1 MHEPPG
7 KPEVARS
14 PIGVFHAEALAYGG
28 WIAETSVPTVRNR
41 YGTLPADCELAIL
54 YAVDEHLPVNPE
66 QARHALEE
74 VLASATLARS
84 DQLRSFLRYVGE
96 RTLAGGG
103 REINEYSVAVE
114 ALGKPSGFS
123 PAEDSSVRRNAF
135 DLRQKLHKYYESE
148 QPHARIRIELSK
160 GSYAPKFIEV
170 AEPAIQTAPPVVGR
184 QTNLPPVA
192 LAVALAVS
200 LLAVAVLAGMVWRS
214 GQRVNSIVRD
224 AWKPVVSNGERV
236 TISVG
241 TLLHLVV
248 RPHMVV
254 VAEGLPKYPAPPEL
268 YPFFRQHRPLEE
280 GAELSMH
287 PVDNSVQFGH
297 AQAITVAATTLT
309 LMGAPYQ
316 ILPERSAPAPALRGH
331 NVILIAD
338 PQNSNEA
345 AQRLESAPLTL
356 DFDASR
362 QDVVVR
368 ERAGAQ
374 IVWAGKRGQDKRYT
388 EEYGLITVL
397 PAGGE
402 GAATHHVLIFS
413 GMTSVGTQGAA
424 EFFARPESLRVL
436 REKLKEQ
443 GYSDFP
449 SAYQV
454 VVRCASNDTLLLS
467 ADYAA
472 HRVIAR

>member
-1 MHEPPG
+1 
-7 KPEVARS
+7 
-14 PIGVFHAEALAYGG
+14 
-28 WIAETSVPTVRNR
+28 
-41 YGTLPADCELAIL
+41 
-54 YAVDEHLPVNPE
+54 VDDHLPSSPE
-66 QARHALEE
+66 QARHAVEE

-84 DQLRSFLRYVGE
+84 DQLRSFLRYVCE
-96 RTLAGGG
+96 RTLAGNGK
-103 REINEYSVAVE
+103 EINEYSVAVE
-114 ALGKPSGFS
+114 ALGKPADFS
-123 PAEDSSVRRNAF
+123 PSADSSVRRTAYE
-135 DLRQKLHKYYESE
+135 LRQKLHKYYESE
-148 QPHARIRIELSK
+148 QLHPHVRIELPK
-160 GSYAPKFIEV
+160 GSYAPKFTVV
-170 AEPAIQTAPPVVGR
+170 AEAAVPETAAPAPV
-184 QTNLPPVA
+184 QH
-192 LAVALAVS
+192 AVRKPSRLLLGALAVS
-200 LLAVAVLAGMVWRS
+200 VLVSVVLAAILWR
-214 GQRVNSIVRD
+214 GDRRVSPIVRD
-224 AWKPVVSNGERV
+224 AWKPVLSTGERV

-248 RPHMVV
+248 RPYMTV

-268 YPFFRQHRPLEE
+268 YPIFRQHRPLEE

-297 AQAITVAATTLT
+297 AEAATVVATTLT
-309 LMGAPYQ
+309 LMGATYQ

-345 AQRLESAPLTL
+345 AQRLESTPVTL
-356 DFDASR
+356 AFDAV
-362 QDVVVR
+362 QKDVVVQ
-368 ERAGAQ
+368 ERGGTHT
-374 IVWAGKRGQDKRYT
+374 VWAGKRGQDKRYT
-388 EEYGLITVL
+388 EVYGLITVL

-402 GAATHHVLIFS
+402 GTPSHHVLIFS

-436 REKLKEQ
+436 REKLAAQ
-443 GYSDFP
+443 GYADFP

-467 ADYAA
+467 AEYAA